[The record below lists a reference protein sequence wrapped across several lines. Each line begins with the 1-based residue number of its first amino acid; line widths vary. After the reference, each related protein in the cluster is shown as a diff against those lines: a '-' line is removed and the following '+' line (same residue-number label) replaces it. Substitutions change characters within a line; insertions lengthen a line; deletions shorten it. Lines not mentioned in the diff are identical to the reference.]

1 MNEHENTTT
10 RTSRLLAGAA
20 LALAL
25 SAGVVHPSLE
35 ANAQDPAPNTGD
47 AYGAPAPT
55 VTRKPLPPR
64 AAVAPSGLPDVASV
78 FERQRDK
85 VVSVTT
91 EMAPSRAQVFMGSRA
106 PRVGQ
111 GSGFVVDV
119 QGFIVTNYHVVA
131 GAQKIEVVL
140 KRGAERYPARLIG
153 ADEKTDIALI
163 KIAPPPGGLE
173 AVSFGSSGSTRVGE
187 WVVAIGNPFGLDH
200 SVTAGIVS
208 AKGRNLGQGP
218 YDDFLQ
224 TDASINPGNSGGPLF
239 NLAGEVVG
247 VNTAIIRDGQ
257 GIGFAVPIDLVKTLL
272 PQLRERGYVVRGFI
286 GADLQRLSSDLAD
299 SFGLERDHGVLLG
312 SVLRGGPAARAGLER
327 GDVVT
332 HFNAR
337 RVRSVQE
344 LLYAVAEAKPKDRVV
359 VSFVRDGKTRKV
371 TLEVAER
378 PDSKRARLDQKEVD
392 PDVEARGRDLG
403 LELEALDARS
413 ARRMGLARTGAYVA
427 DVAPDSPA
435 SGALEPGDVIIQ
447 LGRDETPD
455 PDAFRGALGKLA
467 DAEVVRM
474 LVWRDGRSMF
484 VAVRR

>member
-1 MNEHENTTT
+1 MNQIENTL
-10 RTSRLLAGAA
+10 RKRSLFAGVA

-25 SAGVVHPSLE
+25 GAGVAHPSVE
-35 ANAQDPAPNTGD
+35 ARAQDPDSNAGPGE
-47 AYGAPAPT
+47 AYGVPGPTYTKKTPTPRVVVAPA
-55 VTRKPLPPR
+55 
-64 AAVAPSGLPDVASV
+64 SLPDVASV
-78 FERQRDK
+78 FDRQRDK

-111 GSGFVVDV
+111 GSGFVVDAA
-119 QGFIVTNYHVVA
+119 GFIVTNYHVVA

-140 KRGAERYPARLIG
+140 KRGGERYPARLIG

-163 KIAPPPGGLE
+163 KIAPPKGLT
-173 AVSFGSSGSTRVGE
+173 AVEFGTSESTRVGE

-299 SFGLERDHGVLLG
+299 SFGLDRDHGVLLG
-312 SVLRGGPAARAGLER
+312 SVLRGGPASRAGLER

-332 HFNAR
+332 HFGAR
-337 RVRSVQE
+337 RVRSVQD
-344 LLYAVAEAKPKDRVV
+344 LLYAVAEAKPKDRVE
-359 VSFVRDGKTRKV
+359 VSFVRDGKPDKV

-378 PDSKRARLDQKEVD
+378 PDSKRARLDEKKID
-392 PDVEARGRDLG
+392 ADVEANARDLG
-403 LELEALDARS
+403 LELESIDTRS
-413 ARRMGLARTGAYVA
+413 ALRMGLARTGAYVA
-427 DVAPDSPA
+427 DVSPESPA
-435 SGALEPGDVIIQ
+435 SGALEPGDIIIQ

-455 PDAFRGALGKLA
+455 PDAFRGALDKLA
-467 DAEVVRM
+467 DADVVRM